1 MSPSV
6 AERFQIEEHPID
18 ERRPMRAIII
28 GAGISGITCAI
39 RFPQRI
45 PNLTFAI
52 YEKNADVGGTWFEN
66 RYPGCACDIPAHS
79 YQLTFEPN
87 RTWSRFYAPAP
98 EIEAYYQGVA
108 KKYDLYKHIKLNHR
122 VIEAKWDDDAGKWKV
137 KAENTATGEV
147 VHDEGDFLVSCM
159 GFLNNWKWPDIPDLE
174 KFKGY
179 MAHTAA
185 WKDGYE
191 WKGKKVALIGSGS
204 SAIQVLPTLQ
214 PIVGQIDNYVRGR
227 TWISLPFAGD
237 FAVKRNPHGHNFEL
251 DDEMLEQFKNDP
263 EFHWRYRKDLE
274 IELNAAHGVTQIGH
288 PMQKMARELF
298 EEHMKT
304 KLAKKPEI
312 AAQMIPQFPVACKRL
327 TPGPGYLEALVEDNV
342 DFVHEGIKRFT
353 ETGIETV
360 DGKHREYDAIICATG
375 FDTSFKPR
383 FPLIGLNGV
392 DLRDKNKDEPD
403 NYISL
408 GVDGFPN
415 YFVLGGP
422 NSGVGSGSLTVIFE
436 RVCEYTIKAIKK
448 AQFERIKSMTPSA
461 AAVKDF
467 MEYTDAYFLRT
478 VFGQKCKS
486 WYKNGKEE
494 GRVVGLW
501 PGSCL
506 HAVRTFENPRWEDY
520 EYVYLDE
527 RRNRFGYLG
536 DGWTEVERKGG
547 DTAFYM
553 EEIDYPPVPGQSN
566 HPAMLG

>member
-1 MSPSV
+1 
-6 AERFQIEEHPID
+6 
-18 ERRPMRAIII
+18 
-28 GAGISGITCAI
+28 
-39 RFPQRI
+39 
-45 PNLTFAI
+45 
-52 YEKNADVGGTWFEN
+52 
-66 RYPGCACDIPAHS
+66 
-79 YQLTFEPN
+79 
-87 RTWSRFYAPAP
+87 
-98 EIEAYYQGVA
+98 
-108 KKYDLYKHIKLNHR
+108 
-122 VIEAKWDDDAGKWKV
+122 
-137 KAENTATGEV
+137 
-147 VHDEGDFLVSCM
+147 
-159 GFLNNWKWPDIPDLE
+159 
-174 KFKGY
+174 
-179 MAHTAA
+179 
-185 WKDGYE
+185 
-191 WKGKKVALIGSGS
+191 
-204 SAIQVLPTLQ
+204 
-214 PIVGQIDNYVRGR
+214 
-227 TWISLPFAGD
+227 
-237 FAVKRNPHGHNFEL
+237 
-251 DDEMLEQFKNDP
+251 
-263 EFHWRYRKDLE
+263 
-274 IELNAAHGVTQIGH
+274 
-288 PMQKMARELF
+288 MQKMARELF
-298 EEHMKT
+298 EQHMKT

-342 DFVHEGIKRFT
+342 DFVHDGIKRFT

-360 DGKHREYDAIICATG
+360 DGQHREYDAIICATG

-383 FPLIGLNGV
+383 FPLIGLDGV

-448 AQFERIKSMTPSA
+448 AQMERIKSMMPSA
-461 AAVKDF
+461 GAVKDF

-520 EYVYLDE
+520 EYVYMDE
-527 RRNRFGYLG
+527 RTNRFGYLG
-536 DGWTEVERKGG
+536 DGWTDVERKGG

-566 HPAMLG
+566 HAAMLG

>member
-1 MSPSV
+1 MSPSTTSP
-6 AERFQIEEHPID
+6 FQIEEHSVD
-18 ERRPMRAIII
+18 ELRPMRAIII
-28 GAGISGITCAI
+28 GAGISGMICAI

-45 PNLTFAI
+45 ENLTFQV

-66 RYPGCACDIPAHS
+66 RYPGVACDIPAHS

-87 RTWSRFYAPAP
+87 KEWSKFYAPGP
-98 EIEAYYQGVA
+98 EIERYWQGVA
-108 KKYDLYKHIKLNHR
+108 KKYDLYKHIKLNHK
-122 VIEAKWDDDAGKWKV
+122 VIEARWDDEDGKWKV
-137 KAENTATGEV
+137 IVENTETGEKI
-147 VHDEGDFLVSCM
+147 HDEGDFLVSCS
-159 GFLNNWKWPDIPDLE
+159 GFLNNWKWPDIPDRE

-179 MAHTAA
+179 LAHTAS
-185 WKDGYE
+185 WKDGYDF
-191 WKGKKVALIGSGS
+191 KGKRVALIGSGS

-214 PIVGQIDNYVRGR
+214 PIVGHIDNYVRGT
-227 TWISLPFAGD
+227 TWIALPFAGD
-237 FAVKRNPHGHNFEL
+237 YAVKRNPHGHNFEF
-251 DDEMLEQFKNDP
+251 DEEMIERFKTDP

-274 IELNAAHGVTQIGH
+274 IELNAAHGVTQLHH
-288 PMQKMARELF
+288 PMQKGARELF
-298 EEHMKT
+298 TEHMKA

-312 AAQMIPQFPVACKRL
+312 AEKMIPQFAVACKRL

-342 DFVHEGIKRFT
+342 GFVHEGIKRFT
-353 ETGIETV
+353 EDGLETL
-360 DGKHREYDAIICATG
+360 DGKVRHYDAIICATG

-383 FPLIGLNGV
+383 FPLIGLDGV

-408 GVDGFPN
+408 GYDGFPN
-415 YFVLGGP
+415 YFMLGGP
-422 NSGVGSGSLTVIFE
+422 NTGVGSGSLTVIFE
-436 RVCEYTIKAIKK
+436 KVCEYTIKAIKK
-448 AQFERIKSMTPSA
+448 AQRERIKSMAPSA

-467 MEYTDAYFLRT
+467 MDYLDSYFTRT

-520 EYVYLDE
+520 DYVYLNE
-527 RRNRFGYLG
+527 QKNRFAWLG
-536 DGWTEVERKGG
+536 DGWTQVEKYGG

-553 EEIDYPPVPGQSN
+553 EDIDYPPVPHTKG
-566 HPAMLG
+566 